1 MLVFQSR
8 VKGEERNPAN
18 DFSLIV
24 SHLSVGL
31 WRVDVRN
38 MAPLLLRSV
47 RLDFGLSVLF
57 VVGFLGQGSGHGCRL
72 HHGFEA
78 TLPLLDV
85 LLRVKDDD
93 VDFGDVEHS
102 QGHGG
107 AQAHGHRQSG
117 GLDEHLQHTRLVRKI
132 PHTHS
137 LCHLIDCHNSVFT
150 IFISKHSRQCSSPD
164 ESLMT
169 WYM

>member
-1 MLVFQSR
+1 MFQSR

-31 WRVDVRN
+31 WRVDDRN
-38 MAPLLLRSV
+38 TAPLLLGSV

-57 VVGFLGQGSGHGCRL
+57 VVGFLGKVRGHGRRL

-78 TLPLLDV
+78 ALSLLDV
-85 LLRVKDDD
+85 LLWVEDDN

-117 GLDEHLQHTRLVRKI
+117 GLDEHLQRTKPVRKI
-132 PHTHS
+132 PPTHS
-137 LCHLIDCHNSVFT
+137 
-150 IFISKHSRQCSSPD
+150 
-164 ESLMT
+164 
-169 WYM
+169 Y